1 MSPLSDDSDR
11 FVIAVDADALSCALT
26 LNPRPGA
33 PTPSPED
40 LSGLLESEG
49 IATRA
54 IDPRAIAELIDRVTR
69 QPGQPQTLVIARGKP
84 PVHGTHA
91 SFTLCP
97 ALRARLDAIE
107 EHTARIREA
116 PKGQP
121 PTSPAQG
128 KPGCDREAIDHRAC
142 SAFIILKKGDR
153 IGEVTDASDGED
165 GVNVRGEI
173 IPAKQGHALSIQ
185 ADESIEIRDGAVF
198 STLPG
203 VLKVAIDRVIVD
215 PVLAIDGDVSFQ
227 TGHIN
232 FPGEVT
238 VSGGVKDCFI
248 VRAAGQLTIA
258 GLVEAAT
265 IHGAGDV
272 VLKQG
277 MAGRDQGAVEIR
289 GDLTAGYLD
298 GVRGEVEGH
307 CRVTREIK
315 ACRLRIG
322 RTLEG
327 PKCVVHGGRIEARQA
342 VDVAVIG
349 GSGGVQT
356 EIAVGGLD
364 ELSDLVRRLGDLRTA
379 IVHQRERA
387 ENELVEL
394 QKRIARLSASQAE
407 RLTELQFKQVRSGE
421 FQSRLMTASHQL
433 LTAALQWSSPTVT
446 ARKAIHKGA
455 LIIMRT
461 TRLLIRDEVQ
471 GPVLLDLNQAGEPR
485 CFLRGDPNPTPI
497 AKIARVEQASADDD
511 PIRRLRELFGK
522 AA

>member
-1 MSPLSDDSDR
+1 M
-11 FVIAVDADALSCALT
+11 
-26 LNPRPGA
+26 
-33 PTPSPED
+33 
-40 LSGLLESEG
+40 
-49 IATRA
+49 
-54 IDPRAIAELIDRVTR
+54 
-69 QPGQPQTLVIARGKP
+69 IARGKP

-97 ALRARLDAIE
+97 TLKARLDAIE
-107 EHTARIREA
+107 EHTARLREA

-121 PTSPAQG
+121 PAPSPG
-128 KPGCDREAIDHRAC
+128 KQGCDPGAIDHRAC

-153 IGEVTDASDGED
+153 IGAVTEASDGED
-165 GVNVRGEI
+165 GLDVRGQTI
-173 IPAKQGHALSIQ
+173 AAKRGHALSIQ
-185 ADESIEIRDGAVF
+185 ADDSIEIRDGAVF
-198 STLPG
+198 AAIPG
-203 VLKVAIDRVIVD
+203 VLRVAIDRVIVE

-248 VRAAGQLTIA
+248 VRAGGPLQID
-258 GLVEAAT
+258 GLVEAAN

-277 MAGRDQGAVEIR
+277 MAGRDQGTVEIR

-327 PKCVVHGGRIEARQA
+327 QKCVVHGGRLEARQS

-364 ELSDLVRRLGDLRTA
+364 ELADLVRRLGELRTA

-407 RLTELQFKQVRSGE
+407 RMTELQFKQIRTGE
-421 FQSRLMTASHQL
+421 FQSRLMAASHQL

-455 LIIMRT
+455 LIFMRT
-461 TRLLIRDEVQ
+461 TRLHIRDEVQ

-485 CFLRGDPNPTPI
+485 CFLRGDPNPAPI
-497 AKIARVEQASADDD
+497 AKIARVEQASADED